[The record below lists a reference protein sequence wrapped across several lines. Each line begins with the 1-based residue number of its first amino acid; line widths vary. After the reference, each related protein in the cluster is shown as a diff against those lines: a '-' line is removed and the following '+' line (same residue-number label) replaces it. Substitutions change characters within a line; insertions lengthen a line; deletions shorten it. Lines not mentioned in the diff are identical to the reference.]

1 MEFGFLIL
9 GVGIG
14 IAYPFAI
21 RALRKWIN
29 NHPDNQQ
36 RYAKE

>member
-21 RALRKWIN
+21 RALRKWID
-29 NHPDNQQ
+29 NHPD
-36 RYAKE
+36 KS